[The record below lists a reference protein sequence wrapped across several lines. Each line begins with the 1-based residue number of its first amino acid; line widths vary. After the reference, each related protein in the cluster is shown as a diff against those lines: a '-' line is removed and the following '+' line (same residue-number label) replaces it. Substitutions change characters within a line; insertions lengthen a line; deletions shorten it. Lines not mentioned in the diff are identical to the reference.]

1 MRIYEPTAKDM
12 ERTPISPRH
21 GFAVSHQTSPTTMG
35 DTMAVTG
42 STDME
47 RQIKELQEQVQTAR
61 GYQRLL
67 KANLASLNAT
77 STSDDVRANVT
88 ALELEKEALGLQLEG
103 FRTGRIRP
111 VAAEE
116 KERVDQTLQEWTRK
130 ADSRK
135 HIFMELWAIVRD
147 VIPAGQT
154 KGQLWVGITSLLCF
168 PTYTDLS
175 MARRNL
181 GWRGTVVTER
191 VEMCEGL
198 MNELSGDLIYVMI
211 RTTVDEQSFTRA
223 KNTLRYLH
231 ARRDSSSP

>member
-1 MRIYEPTAKDM
+1 
-12 ERTPISPRH
+12 
-21 GFAVSHQTSPTTMG
+21 
-35 DTMAVTG
+35 MAVTG

-47 RQIKELQEQVQTAR
+47 RQIQELQEQIQTAR

-77 STSDDVRANVT
+77 STSDDIQANVT
-88 ALELEKEALGLQLEG
+88 ALELEKEALALQLEG

-116 KERVDQTLQEWTRK
+116 KEQMDQTLQEWTRK

-147 VIPAGQT
+147 LIPAGQT
-154 KGQLWVGITSLLCF
+154 KDQLWVGISSLLCF
-168 PTYTDLS
+168 PTYTNPFI
-175 MARRNL
+175 ARRNL
-181 GWRGTVVTER
+181 GWRGTEG
-191 VEMCEGL
+191 VETCEDL
-198 MNELSGDLIYVMI
+198 MNELSGDLIYVML
-211 RTTVDEQSFTRA
+211 RTTVDQESFTRA

-231 ARRDSSSP
+231 AHRDSSSP

>member
-1 MRIYEPTAKDM
+1 MRIHEPTAKDM
-12 ERTPISPRH
+12 ERTPISTPH
-21 GFAVSHQTSPTTMG
+21 GFAISPKTSPTTMG
-35 DTMAVTG
+35 DMMAVTG

-47 RQIKELQEQVQTAR
+47 RQIKELQEQVKTAR

-67 KANLASLNAT
+67 KATLASLNAT

-154 KGQLWVGITSLLCF
+154 KDQLW
-168 PTYTDLS
+168 
-175 MARRNL
+175 AEL
-181 GWRGTVVTER
+181 GLER
-191 VEMCEGL
+191 DG
-198 MNELSGDLIYVMI
+198 GDGGSREV
-211 RTTVDEQSFTRA
+211 
-223 KNTLRYLH
+223 
-231 ARRDSSSP
+231 